1 MLRNYLKIAW
11 RTLKKNRL
19 YTLLNVFGL
28 TLGISGFLMI
38 LLFIQDE
45 VSYDRHFQGSESV
58 FRVSSHWGNFSS
70 AGYATAPP
78 ALGSRMQEDIPE
90 VEAVTRLLK
99 WNDFTIQPASG
110 PNQDQVFR
118 ESKVF
123 YAEPNFFQVF
133 DLNLKAGSKEVAL
146 SSPNQVALTESM
158 AKKYFGD
165 VPAQEVIGKAVLI
178 GSNDPTPREIAAVIE
193 DLPSQSHLHFDM
205 LVYEPGMHQE
215 IFQMNSWSWSIL
227 YTYAKFPQEKA
238 SAVKEKLDQIV
249 KNYAVPSFTTEEG
262 GSDYNL
268 QLMPIRDI
276 HLNSHLLRELE
287 ANSYQ
292 SYVYIFSLVA
302 VFVLLLACIN
312 FMNLATAKAGL
323 RSMEVGVRKV
333 LGSGKSQLVAQFLT
347 EAFLLVLLSLLLSLV
362 VVELCNEPF
371 NKISGKNI
379 DFNLIK
385 NPLILGTVPAL
396 LLILTLLSGFYP
408 AFYLSSFR
416 PILILKKQLSVGKNS
431 HTFRNGLVVFQFAT
445 SLTLIICTL
454 LVQRQLSFIQN
465 SNPGFDRDQL
475 VIIHNDGEI
484 QNHQREDFKSRFVG
498 STKVQSASFSTGIP
512 MAEQFQMRSFDLP
525 TTNNQQ
531 GMNWYEADADYL
543 NTYRFELLDGRSFSP
558 VAGADS
564 AKVILN
570 EEAAR
575 QLGILENPVGQL
587 IVKNKGANDEA
598 TLEVVGLVKNFNFET
613 FRHEIKPLVLE
624 YMHEY
629 YLRDYISVRI
639 HSGAIESTIAELETA
654 WKAYEPRVPMNYTF
668 LDEDFAR
675 VYRADMKMG
684 DLLKVLTVISI
695 LIACL
700 GLFGLTSYTTHLRTK
715 EIGIRKVF
723 GASMPEIFL
732 MLSSSY
738 LKLLGLSALIA
749 IPTAIYF
756 MDQWLEEF
764 AFKTGIEYW
773 VIAVSAVVCFGLA
786 LGTVFF
792 QSYKSI
798 KANPVNSLRSE

>member
-19 YTLLNVFGL
+19 YTVLNVFGL
-28 TLGISGFLMI
+28 TLGISGFFMI

-45 VSYDRHFQGSESV
+45 LSYDRHFAGSESV
-58 FRVSSHWGNFSS
+58 YRVSSHWGNFSA

-78 ALGSRMQEDIPE
+78 ALGARIVEDIPE

-99 WNDFTIQPASG
+99 WNDFTVQPASG
-110 PNQDQVFR
+110 PNQAQVFR

-123 YAEPNFFQVF
+123 YAEPGFFKVF
-133 DLNLKAGSKEVAL
+133 DLKLKAGSKEKAL
-146 SSPNQVALTESM
+146 SDPNQVVLTESM
-158 AKKYFGD
+158 ARKYFGD
-165 VPAQEVIGKAVLI
+165 ISAQEAVGKAVLI
-178 GSNDPTPREIAAVIE
+178 GSNNPIPREIAAVVE

-215 IFQMNSWSWSIL
+215 IFQMDSWSWSIL
-227 YTYAKFPQEKA
+227 YTYVKLPQDKA
-238 SAVKEKLDQIV
+238 GAVSDKLAQIV
-249 KNYAVPSFTTEEG
+249 QNYAIPTFTGEEG

-287 ANSYQ
+287 ANSYR

-302 VFVLLLACIN
+302 VFVLILACIN

-333 LGSGKSQLVAQFLT
+333 LGSGKAQLVAQFLT
-347 EAFLLVLLSLLLSLV
+347 EAFLLVSVSVLLAVLV
-362 VVELCNEPF
+362 VQLSNGLF
-371 NKISGKNI
+371 NQVSGKEL
-379 DFNLIK
+379 DFNLK
-385 NPLILGTVPAL
+385 QNPLILAAVPVL
-396 LLILTLLSGFYP
+396 VLVLTLLSGFYP
-408 AFYLSSFR
+408 AFYLSSFQ
-416 PILILKKQLSVGKNS
+416 PIVVLRKQLSVGKNA
-431 HTFRNGLVVFQFAT
+431 HLFRNGLVVFQFAT

-475 VIIHNDGEI
+475 VVIHNDGEI
-484 QNHQREDFKSRFVG
+484 QNQQREDFKARFAG
-498 STKVQSASFSTGIP
+498 STQIQSASFSTGIP

-525 TTNNQQ
+525 TTDAQQ

-543 NTYRFELLDGRSFSP
+543 DTYRFELLEGRDFSE

-564 AKVILN
+564 AKAILN
-570 EEAAR
+570 QEAAR
-575 QLGILENPVGQL
+575 QLGILDDPIGQL

-598 TLEVVGLVKNFNFET
+598 TLEVVGLVKDFNFET

-624 YMHEY
+624 YMHDY
-629 YLRDYISVRI
+629 YLRDYITVRI
-639 HSGAIESTIAELETA
+639 QGAAMEAGIVEMEDA

-675 VYRADMKMG
+675 VYQADLKMG

-738 LKLLGLSALIA
+738 LKLLGISALIA
-749 IPTAIYF
+749 VPLALYF
-756 MDQWLEEF
+756 MDGWLEEF
-764 AFKTGIEYW
+764 AFKTGIEIW
-773 VIAVSAVVCFGLA
+773 VIALSAMSCFALA

-798 KANPVNSLRSE
+798 RANPVDSLRSE